1 MNSKIILENI
11 QTNDVQIDKNTITTM
26 QNTITKS
33 TVNVLQSVVYEE
45 LSPIKKSAYNYI
57 FKINN
62 IVSKMQ
68 ILVNL
73 YNTRKRIKN
82 QLKNQE
88 NSSLAQLYAQNTE
101 QINQIHLTKIEL
113 EEVIKETDLFTMAL
127 QSFLGKQTEI
137 VYIYQSKGGKVI
149 QAYKINNIEDIIK
162 IQKGH
167 GGQLEAKLTATKRNL
182 NTNNNIQYIGKEKYS
197 IGLKQAE
204 KLDSVWQ
211 AIIQRYNK
219 YKYKGNAHLV
229 LWDMMSRP
237 KWHGMWLYQRG
248 DLAEAYASFVL
259 ARHDTPF
266 IGNVNKPPE
275 TDIEIFMQAVE
286 KVDAAF
292 GGLQGDIEYYDK
304 DGNLI
309 SAAIKSL
316 KASPQSAI
324 ETIKLAEQ
332 FLQSSMDENKFLQQY
347 ASKWERQGRNT
358 IESFTV
364 NEVKD
369 LFKNIGNAR

>member
-1 MNSKIILENI
+1 MNSKIILENV

-26 QNTITKS
+26 QNTITES

-57 FKINN
+57 IKVNN

-101 QINQIHLTKIEL
+101 QINQIHLTEIEL

-182 NTNNNIQYIGKEKYS
+182 NTNNSIQYIGKEKYS
-197 IGLKQAE
+197 IGLDQAG

-259 ARHDTPF
+259 ARHDAPF
-266 IGNVNKPPE
+266 IGNVDNPPE

-347 ASKWERQGRNT
+347 ASKWKRQGRNT

>member
-1 MNSKIILENI
+1 
-11 QTNDVQIDKNTITTM
+11 
-26 QNTITKS
+26 
-33 TVNVLQSVVYEE
+33 
-45 LSPIKKSAYNYI
+45 
-57 FKINN
+57 
-62 IVSKMQ
+62 
-68 ILVNL
+68 
-73 YNTRKRIKN
+73 
-82 QLKNQE
+82 
-88 NSSLAQLYAQNTE
+88 
-101 QINQIHLTKIEL
+101 
-113 EEVIKETDLFTMAL
+113 
-127 QSFLGKQTEI
+127 
-137 VYIYQSKGGKVI
+137 
-149 QAYKINNIEDIIK
+149 
-162 IQKGH
+162 
-167 GGQLEAKLTATKRNL
+167 
-182 NTNNNIQYIGKEKYS
+182 
-197 IGLKQAE
+197 
-204 KLDSVWQ
+204 
-211 AIIQRYNK
+211 
-219 YKYKGNAHLV
+219 
-229 LWDMMSRP
+229 MSRP

-266 IGNVNKPPE
+266 IGNVNNPPE
-275 TDIEIFMQAVE
+275 TDIEVFMQAVE

-347 ASKWERQGRNT
+347 NT